1 MSGDKAAL
9 MLVGRLTDVLLQ
21 SSIESEQVKQK
32 ATFDDCLSTVE
43 SLLDA
48 ADRFSQDTNL
58 WKIAQTFA
66 SVDDIRSSI
75 TRNQE
80 ICHGI
85 WEFADMI
92 DFDMPNQDKIIPI
105 AEDMTRMIAEISFC
119 MPFNLKF
126 GSPKMQQM
134 LDAPDN
140 TIRIVYVHHAL
151 TTIHVLRCRLAE
163 IKVLLGRQ

>member
-1 MSGDKAAL
+1 MSGDTAAL
-9 MLVGRLTDVLLQ
+9 MLVDRLTDVLLQ
-21 SSIESEQVKQK
+21 SSLESVQVKQK

-48 ADRFSQDTNL
+48 EDRFSEDTNL
-58 WKIAQTFA
+58 WDIAQTYA
-66 SVDDIRSSI
+66 SVDQIRSSI
-75 TRNQE
+75 RRNQD
-80 ICHGI
+80 ICHRI

-92 DFDMPNQDKIIPI
+92 DYDMPNQDKIIPI

-126 GSPKMQQM
+126 ESHKMQQM
-134 LDAPDN
+134 LDAQDN
-140 TIRIVYVHHAL
+140 TARIVYAHHSL

-163 IKVLLGRQ
+163 IKVLSGR